1 MSIQFTLARLSGCE
15 YADVYIF
22 KIRKGNSIPVLI
34 DY

>member
-1 MSIQFTLARLSGCE
+1 MSIQFTLAPLSGCE

-22 KIRKGNSIPVLI
+22 KIRKGNSIHVLI